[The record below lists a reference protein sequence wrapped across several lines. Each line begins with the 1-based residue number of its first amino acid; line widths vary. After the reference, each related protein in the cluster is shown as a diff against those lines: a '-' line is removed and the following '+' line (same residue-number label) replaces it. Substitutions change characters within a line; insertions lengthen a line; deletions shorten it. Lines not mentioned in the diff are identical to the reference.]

1 MAVRYSEY
9 SLHLVAPNGDVEVIS
24 CDTILQGLAVM
35 QDIGLAP
42 PISSEWWIGLFRHEA
57 DISAETKTF
66 SSLGTRGS
74 L

>member
-1 MAVRYSEY
+1 
-9 SLHLVAPNGDVEVIS
+9 
-24 CDTILQGLAVM
+24 M